1 MSRTHHARTTSRRD
15 LASSKR
21 SPRSNTNTRL
31 CRRPLQLEHLEERQ
45 LLTTISGQV
54 FNDLNANGLKDTS
67 ESGQSGWTIYLDADG
82 NGQLDT
88 GETSTTT
95 AADGSYSF
103 NGLAAGTYNVAEVQQ
118 LGWQQT
124 SPVGIVPSYRAGE
137 R

>member
-1 MSRTHHARTTSRRD
+1 MSRTHQARTTSRRD

-21 SPRSNTNTRL
+21 SPRSNANTRL
-31 CRRPLQLEHLEERQ
+31 CRRPLRLEHLEERQ
-45 LLTTISGQV
+45 LLATITGQA
-54 FNDLNANGLKDTS
+54 FNDLNANGLKEPS

-95 AADGSYSF
+95 ATDGSYSF

-118 LGWQQT
+118 PGWQQT
-124 SPVGIVPSYRAGE
+124 SPVGTFRLSSG
-137 R
+137 